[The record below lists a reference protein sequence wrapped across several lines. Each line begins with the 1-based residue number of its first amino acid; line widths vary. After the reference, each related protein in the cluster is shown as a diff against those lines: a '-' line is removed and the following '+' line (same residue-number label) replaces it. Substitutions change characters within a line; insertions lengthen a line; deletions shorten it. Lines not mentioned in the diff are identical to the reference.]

1 MNTAEKLEAMTDES
15 SFERL
20 TTSVLRKAGRNYSG
34 LLHHGV
40 NSKGRTRKSW
50 LDIYGVVLGSNPVH
64 FLLGEHTTTS
74 KFKSLEDKWLYDPSK
89 VKRSN
94 FAQKREGDLLK
105 ICQKIEQLRKRYPEA
120 KFTIILTTNLRL
132 TTTRDSEDLSKDLID
147 RVFTMASEFGV
158 SPSDIDIWEQSR
170 IADFLDSTSEGQW
183 LRKEHLHLEAEMLS
197 EKLLR
202 DLCYKSLEQY
212 QKQFLTSPDRWV
224 SRHIDQQVEKAVEN
238 QNCSISLLIG
248 NSGSGKSAAAYQVA
262 KKHLEGGGYSLW
274 LSENVLG
281 SSDSLENALD
291 KALHDLYPSLMS
303 DAGNAALKLLKDGKR
318 LLLIADDVNR
328 TNSPANLLQKLINWS
343 KPFPSQDSNTKT
355 IPSKQLLICPVW
367 SDIVRKIN
375 PKIDEITWISS
386 VFVGTMS
393 AEEGLE
399 AVKDAL
405 LRNRIELTNAEI
417 ITLAENLGNDPIL
430 IGLFDDLLPKIEYGK
445 LSQVAENAIDSF
457 ISEVIEN
464 VVGDLLPI
472 EYRSALLYLTT
483 QMLLQRRF
491 NPKWSDIKNWLNNSP
506 EELQA
511 LRTLVNNKKLCRLEG
526 EKLVFRHDRI
536 REFLLVESMGQ
547 LLNEN
552 ATETLDIVW
561 EPYYAEVIS
570 QAIIQYPQSEE
581 FLQELCA
588 QLPLALVEALNY
600 SNTSE
605 NYLKIVDIVENWLCR
620 NIENDAIPESLI
632 NAVYTS
638 LMKVGSPSIL
648 KITETLPYNRAT
660 LLARLRNGCT
670 KSGIRYLAHS
680 NINFF
685 VPLVQDSVYEEILSY
700 ANFYHKATLLTD
712 LQQVLKSASI
722 KDIKRDGALTL
733 AGFLKSIELEKD
745 IITCWQLSEDKSF
758 TLRSALWAATQC
770 FRDKYLYLLEPLF
783 AYWSELPDEPNE
795 KHKYARNWFADGEIS
810 QLILSHQLR
819 FSVIKYFLS
828 QSKKYKSLSLII
840 MKILSRVDDADLLEY
855 IVRENS
861 NPQKNNLKINHLT
874 NSPSAFSKVWTSIRF
889 WHFKLSK
896 SSIDRLK
903 ELWQNDVNNE
913 TTREKAALLWFESV
927 SYEQIDDLKKIKADS
942 PYFYSTLLKRIKL
955 GDRSV
960 IEDAYSLLLDDLNLL
975 HQSHYIWCEQ
985 LMTIFEK
992 HLQAL
997 KNIIPKDFS
1006 GSRDDREGILS
1017 ELLTLV
1023 PINDAELILERHW
1036 SYIGY
1041 SPRFIQ
1047 AAIYLATPKCLALA
1061 DSRIRQC
1068 SNHTLIFKYLVSSF
1082 YIDGRQHLR
1091 LNHLER
1097 LIPYLDCLEESELWL
1112 LETICQK
1119 FKAFEWGKQ
1128 HLKNRHSKKGLEEY
1142 YPSDNQLLQELDN
1155 LSNHEHGVYQV
1166 LSWTKR
1172 LEERHTTHQEAL
1184 TLLESWL
1191 ASNPIMKNYRIV
1203 CECLKLIGARPNL
1216 SLLGKYEIV
1225 GSPTEVKQ
1233 IKMDTQ
1239 FAVYRRTLE

>member
-1 MNTAEKLEAMTDES
+1 MSTSEELEKITDTS
-15 SFERL
+15 SFEL
-20 TTSVLRKAGRNYSG
+20 LATAVLCKAEKDYRAILHSG
-34 LLHHGV
+34 LNAQGQP
-40 NSKGRTRKSW
+40 RKSPV
-50 LDIYGVVLGSNPVH
+50 DGFCRVHNSNPPH
-64 FLLGEHTTTS
+64 FILVEHTVES
-74 KFKSLEDKWLYDPSK
+74 KLSKKWLFDHRTVTPSK
-89 VKRSN
+89 RGRKMKLS
-94 FAQKREGDLLK
+94 ESDDGDLLK
-105 ICQKIEQLRKRYPEA
+105 AGQLSSTYKAEFPDAR
-120 KFTIILTTNLRL
+120 FTVVLTTNQGLQPDFCL
-132 TTTRDSEDLSKDLID
+132 EVEKKAKEL
-147 RVFTMASEFGV
+147 GV
-158 SPSDIDIWEQSR
+158 SVDFWDRSR
-170 IADFLDSTSEGQW
+170 IARFLDTETEGQW
-183 LRKEHLHLEAEMLS
+183 LRKEYLGIEAEILS
-197 EKLLR
+197 ENLLR
-202 DLCYKSLEQY
+202 NLCNKSLEQY

-248 NSGSGKSAAAYQVA
+248 NSGSGKSAAAYQVG
-262 KKHLEGGGYSLW
+262 KKHLEAGEYSLW

-343 KPFPSQDSNTKT
+343 KPSPSQDSNTKT

-367 SDIVRKIN
+367 SDIVGKIN
-375 PKIDEITWISS
+375 LNVDKTTWISS

-417 ITLAENLGNDPIL
+417 TILAENLGNDPIL
-430 IGLFDDLLPKIEYGK
+430 IGLFDDLLPKIEHSK

-457 ISEVIEN
+457 ISNVVEN
-464 VVGDLLPI
+464 VVGNLFPN
-472 EYRSALLYLTT
+472 EYRSALLGLTT
-483 QMLLQRRF
+483 QMLIQRRF
-491 NPKWSDIKNWLNNSP
+491 NPTWSDIKNWLANSS

-511 LRTLVNNKKLCRLEG
+511 LRRLAENKKLCKLEG

-536 REFLLVESMGQ
+536 REFLLVGSMGQ

-552 ATETLDIVW
+552 ASEPLNIFW
-561 EPYYAEVIS
+561 EPYYAEIIG

-581 FLQELCA
+581 FLQELCD
-588 QLPLALVEALNY
+588 QLPLALVEALKY
-600 SNTSE
+600 PNTTE
-605 NYLKIVDIVENWLCR
+605 NYLKIVEKVKNWLCK
-620 NIENDAIPESLI
+620 NTENSDIPELLLD
-632 NAVYTS
+632 AVYSS
-638 LMKVGSPSIL
+638 LMKVNSPLIL
-648 KITETLPYNRAT
+648 EITENLAPNAPI

-670 KSGIRYLAHS
+670 RSGIRYLAHC
-680 NINFF
+680 NRFIIFAPMDN
-685 VPLVQDSVYEEILSY
+685 DSRYNEVLSHVS
-700 ANFYHKATLLTD
+700 FYYKIKLLSD
-712 LQQVLKSASI
+712 LKQALNSYNVIDSY
-722 KDIKRDGALTL
+722 RDGALTL
-733 AGFLKSIELEKD
+733 AGFLEYSELEND
-745 IITCWQLSEDKSF
+745 LIACWQLSKDKSF
-758 TLRSALWAATQC
+758 TLGSAIWAASRC
-770 FRDKYLYLLEPLF
+770 CKDESLDKLESLLV
-783 AYWSELPDEPNE
+783 YWSNLNNSPENNNQ
-795 KHKYARNWFADGEIS
+795 HSHNWFSSDHNYRTR
-810 QLILSHQLR
+810 LSHQ
-819 FSVIKYFLS
+819 FGSHFIQHFIS
-828 QSKKYKSLSLII
+828 QAKKHESLGLIFANTLNCVDNTNIDNADIIEHIIREISNFKQNDEKSKNLKSLVTL
-840 MKILSRVDDADLLEY
+840 LSRVFMA
-855 IVRENS
+855 VR
-861 NPQKNNLKINHLT
+861 LKKH
-874 NSPSAFSKVWTSIRF
+874 
-889 WHFKLSK
+889 KLSK
-896 SSIDRLK
+896 SSMDRLK
-903 ELWQNDVNNE
+903 CLWQNTDNNDE
-913 TTREKAALLWFESV
+913 VREKSSQLWVEGAN
-927 SYEQIDDLKKIKADS
+927 YEQIDDLKKITDDF
-942 PYFYSTLLKRIKL
+942 PFFYEALQKRIQL
-955 GDRSV
+955 GDYSV
-960 IEDAYSLLLDDLNLL
+960 IKDAYSLFSTNARWL
-975 HQSHYIWCEQ
+975 HLSHHIWCND
-985 LMTIFEK
+985 LMAIVEK
-992 HLQAL
+992 HLQVL

-1047 AAIYLATPKCLALA
+1047 AAIYIGTPKCLALA

-1128 HLKNRHSKKGLEEY
+1128 HLKNRHSKKVLEEY
-1142 YPSDNQLLQELDN
+1142 YPSDNQLLQELDD
-1155 LSNHEHGVYQV
+1155 LSNHEHGILDV
-1166 LSWTKR
+1166 LSWTKK
-1172 LEERHTTHQEAL
+1172 LEQRHTTHQEAL

-1191 ASNPIMKNYRIV
+1191 ASNPIMRNYRIV
-1203 CECLKLIGARPNL
+1203 CEYLKLIGSRQNL
-1216 SLLGKYEIV
+1216 SLLEKYKIV
-1225 GSPTEVKQ
+1225 GSPTEVNQ